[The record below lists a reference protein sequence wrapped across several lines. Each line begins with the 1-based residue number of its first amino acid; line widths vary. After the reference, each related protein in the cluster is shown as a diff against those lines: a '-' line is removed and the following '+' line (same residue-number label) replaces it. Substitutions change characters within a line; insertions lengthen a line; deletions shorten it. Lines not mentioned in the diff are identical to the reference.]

1 MPPEKRYSGK
11 LSLLVIV
18 AALGYFVDIYD
29 LLLFG
34 IVRVPS
40 LKGIGV
46 VTKEDLSHY
55 GTVLLNWQMAGML
68 LGGIFWGM
76 LGDKKGRLA
85 VLFGSII
92 LYSLANIANGTL
104 GMVSKEVGTET
115 TIWIYAVLRLI
126 AGFGLAGELGAGI
139 TLVSESMTKENRGW
153 GTTIVATVGVFGAVV
168 AALVAGLVD
177 WDVSYYIGGTM
188 GLLLLL
194 LRIGV
199 YESGLFMSVKK
210 SHVSKGNILQLFSTW
225 KMFAKYF
232 GIIFIAVP
240 VWYVM
245 SIYILLCDN
254 MGRAMGM
261 AESEL
266 PTPANSIMFAYIGI
280 TIGDIASGLI
290 SQLLKSRKKSL
301 LIFLLLT
308 IVALILY
315 YTVGSQ
321 SRVAFYTVATFVG
334 FATGYWA
341 VFISTAAESFGTNI
355 RATVTTTAP
364 NFVRGA
370 VIPMTLLF
378 GMFKGFYLESGKESG
393 QTVINAA
400 ISVGVI
406 VMILAFLSWYNLKE
420 TFGKDLD
427 YTEGAENQLP

>member
-1 MPPEKRYSGK
+1 MLTEKKYSGK
-11 LSLLVIV
+11 ISLLVIV

-40 LKGIGV
+40 LEGIGV
-46 VTKEDLSHY
+46 TELAEQTRV
-55 GTVLLNWQMAGML
+55 GTLLLNWQMGGML

-104 GMVSKEVGTET
+104 GMVSKEVGTEN

-139 TLVSESMTKENRGW
+139 TLVSESMSKENRGW
-153 GTTIVATVGVFGAVV
+153 GTMIVATVGVFGAVV
-168 AALVAGLVD
+168 AALVAKFVD
-177 WDVSYYIGGTM
+177 WDVCYYIGGAM

-199 YESGLFMSVKK
+199 YESGLFMSVKQTN
-210 SHVSKGNILQLFSTW
+210 VSKGNIIQLFSSW

-232 GIIFIAVP
+232 SIIFIAVP

-245 SIYILLCDN
+245 SIYILLCDS

-280 TIGDIASGLI
+280 TIGDVASGLI
-290 SQLLKSRKKSL
+290 SQLLRSRKKSL

-308 IVALILY
+308 IVAIILY

-341 VFISTAAESFGTNI
+341 VFITTAAESFGTNI

-378 GMFKGFYLESGKESG
+378 GLFQSFFLNSGETIGQSRISG
-393 QTVINAA
+393 A
-400 ISVGVI
+400 IAVGVI

>member
-1 MPPEKRYSGK
+1 MPSKPSYSGK

-34 IVRVPS
+34 IVRVES

-46 VTKEDLSHY
+46 VGKEALADY
-55 GTVLLNWQMAGML
+55 GTLLLNWQMGGML

-104 GMVSKEVGTET
+104 GMVSKELGTET

-139 TLVSESMTKENRGW
+139 TLVSEAMTKENRGW
-153 GTTIVATVGVFGAVV
+153 GTMIVATVGVFGAVV

-177 WDVSYYIGGTM
+177 WTTSYYIGGTM

-199 YESGLFMSVKK
+199 YESGLFMSVKT
-210 SHVSKGNILQLFSTW
+210 SHVSRGNILQLFSSW

-232 GIIFIAVP
+232 SIIFIAVP

-245 SIYILLCDN
+245 SIYILLSDR
-254 MGRAMGM
+254 MGIAMGM
-261 AESEL
+261 A
-266 PTPANSIMFAYIGI
+266 PDQVPAPAKSIMFAYIGI
-280 TIGDIASGLI
+280 TIGDVASGLI

-308 IVALILY
+308 IVSLVLY

-321 SRVAFYTVATFVG
+321 SQFAFYAVATFVG

-341 VFISTAAESFGTNI
+341 VFITTAAESFGTNI

-378 GMFKGFYLESGKESG
+378 GMFKGFFENGENPG

-400 ISVGVI
+400 IAVGVI
-406 VMILAFLSWYNLKE
+406 VMALAFLSWYNLKE

>member
-1 MPPEKRYSGK
+1 MSPKKNYSGK

-40 LKGIGV
+40 LRGIGV
-46 VTKEDLSHY
+46 AEEDLGHY
-55 GTVLLNWQMAGML
+55 GTLLLNWQMGGML
-68 LGGIFWGM
+68 IGGIFWGM
-76 LGDKKGRLA
+76 LGDKRGRLS

-92 LYSLANIANGTL
+92 LYSLANLANGT
-104 GMVSKEVGTET
+104 MEMASKEFGTET
-115 TIWIYAVLRLI
+115 TIWLYAVLRLI

-168 AALVAGLVD
+168 AALVAGQVH
-177 WDVSYYIGGTM
+177 WTTSYYIGGSM

-199 YESGLFMSVKK
+199 YESGMFITVKQ
-210 SHVSKGNILQLFSTW
+210 SHVSKGNFFDLFKSW
-225 KMFAKYF
+225 KIFAKYF
-232 GIIFIAVP
+232 SIIFIAVP

-245 SIYILLCDN
+245 SIYILLSKE
-254 MGRAMGM
+254 MGEAMGM
-261 AESEL
+261 A
-266 PTPANSIMFAYIGI
+266 PDQIPAPAKSIMFAYIGI
-280 TIGDIASGLI
+280 TIGDVASGLI
-290 SQLLKSRKKSL
+290 SQLLKSRKKAL
-301 LIFLLLT
+301 LLFLLLT
-308 IVALILY
+308 IVSLAMY
-315 YTVGSQ
+315 YTIGSKSQ
-321 SRVAFYTVATFVG
+321 FAFYAVATFVG

-341 VFISTAAESFGTNI
+341 VFITTAAESFGTNI

-378 GMFKGFYLESGKESG
+378 GMFKGFFLENGEITG
-393 QTVINAA
+393 QTVISAA
-400 ISVGVI
+400 LCVGVI
-406 VMILAFLSWYNLKE
+406 VMTLAFMSWYNLKE